1 MTFED
6 AQVKEVVRDEAGVS
20 TAAVLLTEN
29 ITVLIFAERGP
40 VTSKE
45 VLAEYGLNLDDY
57 QILVVKQGYLT
68 PELYSVA
75 KKFIM
80 ALTPGNCA
88 QKLTL
93 AEYKNVRRPMEPLEP
108 VTDPKRITEAYDRI

>member
-1 MTFED
+1 MR
-6 AQVKEVVRDEAGVS
+6 QVYPQR
-20 TAAVLLTEN
+20 AVLLTEN

-68 PELYSVA
+68 PELYVW
-75 KKFIM
+75 
-80 ALTPGNCA
+80 
-88 QKLTL
+88 
-93 AEYKNVRRPMEPLEP
+93 
-108 VTDPKRITEAYDRI
+108 PK